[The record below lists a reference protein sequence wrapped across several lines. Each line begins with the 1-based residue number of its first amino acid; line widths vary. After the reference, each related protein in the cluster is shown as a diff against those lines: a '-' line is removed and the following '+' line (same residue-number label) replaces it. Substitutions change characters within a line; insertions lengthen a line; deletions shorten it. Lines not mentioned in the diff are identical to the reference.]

1 MLERWGLT
9 TMKPFDQASV
19 KKKERF
25 PIEDII
31 ETTSASASATES
43 NTTGTANAPL
53 LAVA

>member
-25 PIEDII
+25 PIEDI
-31 ETTSASASATES
+31 EVQAPAQTPSVSTVTSAVAASI
-43 NTTGTANAPL
+43 GTA
-53 LAVA
+53 